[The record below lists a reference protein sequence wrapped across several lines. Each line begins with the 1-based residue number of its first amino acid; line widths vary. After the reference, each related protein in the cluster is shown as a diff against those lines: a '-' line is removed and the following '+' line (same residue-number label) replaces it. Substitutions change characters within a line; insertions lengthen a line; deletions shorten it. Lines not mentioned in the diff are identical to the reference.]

1 MNSMRKTV
9 TVILITL
16 LIIISGCLGMNKNEK
31 EQTPPNPVSST
42 VTPIQTLPIKL
53 PPAEPGDYELLMKEY
68 PSIREVIEKAFNASL
83 ESPDIHYSIE
93 VFSSIAR
100 KRRLTQ
106 AELGILNLTLRANLC
121 YFSKNEPP
129 GNDYYVVSFSR
140 ERPLESIPYVECQNF
155 TSTLPFVYY
164 RGRGFQYY
172 PVTASN
178 WAYHYLKTDQH
189 RRAEELLKEM
199 LPLME
204 VVNQSPGE
212 AGIFNVYFEP
222 PGTRKI
228 PLPWTSSFS
237 QGMLAGLYAWLYNE
251 TGNETYLHA
260 AHRLFNSFYLP
271 PEHGGFVEN
280 TDYGIWFL
288 EYPYRPDFLV
298 LNGHIITMKGLW
310 LYHRF
315 TGDERALELFNA
327 GVESVKQTLP
337 DCDSGGWSLYS
348 VKGPEARE
356 DYHRLHIKLLVW
368 LYTKTGDET
377 FMDYAERWNGYL
389 EERGLKKENLGA
401 LLQQMRNTP

>member
-1 MNSMRKTV
+1 MSSMRKTAMA
-9 TVILITL
+9 ILVTL
-16 LIIISGCLGMNKNEK
+16 LIIASGCLGTNEK
-31 EQTPPNPVSST
+31 EKDQTSSNPVSST
-42 VTPIQTLPIKL
+42 ATPIHTPPIEP
-53 PPAEPGDYELLMKEY
+53 PPAGPGDYELLIEEY
-68 PSIREVIEKAFNASL
+68 PSLREVIGKAFNASL
-83 ESPDIHYSIE
+83 EFPDVHYPIE
-93 VFSSIAR
+93 VFSSIAG
-100 KRRLTQ
+100 KRRLTR
-106 AELGILNLTLRANLC
+106 AELEILNLTLRANLC
-121 YFSKNEPP
+121 YFSKSEPP
-129 GNDYYVVSFSR
+129 GTDYHVVSFSR

-178 WAYHYLKTDQH
+178 WAYHYLKTGQVE
-189 RRAEELLKEM
+189 RAEALLKEM

-204 VVNQSPGE
+204 VVNQSTGE

-222 PGTRKI
+222 PGTREI
-228 PLPWTSSFS
+228 RLPWVSSFS

-251 TGNETYLHA
+251 TGNETYLRA
-260 AHRLFNSFYLP
+260 AHRLFNSFYLS

-327 GVESVKQTLP
+327 GVESVKRALP
-337 DCDSGGWSLYS
+337 DCDSGEWSLYS

-368 LYTKTGDET
+368 LYTRTGDRT

-389 EERGLKKENLGA
+389 EERGLKKENLEA
-401 LLQQMRNTP
+401 LIQQVRKAP